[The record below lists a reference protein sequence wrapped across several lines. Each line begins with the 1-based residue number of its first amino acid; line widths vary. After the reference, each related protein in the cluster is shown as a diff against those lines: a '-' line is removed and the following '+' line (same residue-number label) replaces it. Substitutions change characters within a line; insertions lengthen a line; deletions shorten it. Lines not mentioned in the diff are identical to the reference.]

1 MRLNRDEV
9 TLAVQ
14 VIVTLTLLVAGIVI
28 LMGDYD
34 QDVKK
39 IASGWVGICLGY
51 WSADAT
57 HSTTESARRAL
68 CSRR

>member
-51 WSADAT
+51 WF
-57 HSTTESARRAL
+57 R
-68 CSRR
+68 